1 MKHLKKFNESWF
13 KNPFSK
19 NKHTNYESPHVKV
32 YGDLSDDKISIL
44 KAIDICRDKGLDIR
58 DSSGEITDGADVW
71 TISTPNG
78 YLAIKPDYR
87 KGVIDIHDLTSRL
100 KFRKIGM
107 GMLGR
112 IDKVSTFDI
121 TTPEEISDKICDLL

>member
-19 NKHTNYESPHVKV
+19 NKHTNYESPHV